1 LSKIARRNILSA
13 AAGIA
18 AASAAS
24 AQRLPQTPPP
34 WTIPAAPTGSP
45 EDELRIHTDWAQLG
59 QYHEDNARVRSLPL
73 AERRVVFMGDSI
85 TRIWINQHP
94 EFFTANGYV
103 DRGISGQT
111 TPQML
116 VRFRQDVIALQ
127 PAAVHLM
134 GGTNDIAENTGPYSA
149 EAATNNV
156 ASMAELAKVHGIRVI
171 LGSLPPAADF
181 TWRTGLQPA
190 LKIRALNDWLQ
201 RYAAATGATF
211 IDYTKLLDDGAGAMK
226 PGLSVDGVHPSRAG
240 YLLMETLAAP
250 AIAATLA

>member
-1 LSKIARRNILSA
+1 MSKIARRTVLSA

-18 AASAAS
+18 AAATAE
-24 AQRLPQTPPP
+24 AQSLAHTAPP

-59 QYHEDNARVRSLPL
+59 QYREDDVRVGTLPL
-73 AERRVVFMGDSI
+73 SERRVVFMGDSI

-94 EFFTANGYV
+94 EFFAANGYV

-116 VRFRQDVIALQ
+116 VRFRQDVIALK

-134 GGTNDIAENTGPYSA
+134 GGTNDIAENTGPYSP
-149 EAATNNV
+149 EATTNNI
-156 ASMAELAKVHGIRVI
+156 ASMVELAKVHGIRVI
-171 LGSLPPAADF
+171 LASVPPAADF
-181 TWRTGLQPA
+181 AWRTGLQPIP
-190 LKIRALNDWLQ
+190 KIRALNEWLQ
-201 RYAAATGATF
+201 TYAASAGISF
-211 IDYTKLLDDGAGAMK
+211 IDYTPLLDDGAGAMK

-240 YLLMETLAAP
+240 YLLMETIAAR
-250 AIAATLA
+250 AIAAALA